1 MIENEIIV
9 KQTGSTLY
17 IDLGSQLSIA
27 NAPDLQEKLNAYKDQ
42 DIQKIVFDATDLV
55 HLSSIGIRVFV
66 FAFQK
71 FKKEPKIVFVNC
83 AKAIYDTLDI
93 VGITHMFTFVEEKQS
108 QPESSDD
115 EEWLKKQKEMREK
128 DLENFRAHNDVVA
141 YQMKMGST
149 DEE

>member
-9 KQTGSTLY
+9 KQTGSTLH
-17 IDLGSQLSIA
+17 IDLGSQLSIV
-27 NAPDLQEKLNAYKDQ
+27 NAPDLQEKLDAFKNQ
-42 DIQKIVFDATDLV
+42 DIQEIVFDATDLV

-71 FKKEPKIVFVNC
+71 FKHEPKIVFVNC

-93 VGITHMFTFVEEKQS
+93 VGITHMFTFVEEKRS

-115 EEWLKKQKEMREK
+115 EEWQKKQEEMREK

-141 YQMKMGST
+141 YQMKMGGT
-149 DEE
+149 DE